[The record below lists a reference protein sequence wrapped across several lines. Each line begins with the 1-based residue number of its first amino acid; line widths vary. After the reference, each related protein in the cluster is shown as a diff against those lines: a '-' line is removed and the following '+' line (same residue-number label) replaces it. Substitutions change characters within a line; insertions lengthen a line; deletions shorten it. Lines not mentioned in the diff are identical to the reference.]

1 MREPVA
7 PGRGDGS
14 AVERLR
20 VDPANQCV
28 WRGEEEI
35 RLTPKSY
42 AVLCCL
48 LEHPGQL
55 VTKDDLLDAVWPD
68 ATVSD
73 ASLKVC
79 VREIR
84 RALGDQA
91 ATPRFI
97 ATVHRR
103 GYRYVGSIALPTPEV
118 PRSAPPT
125 PAAAPAAAAAT
136 PLVGRDAALAVLQA
150 AFERARAGTRQI
162 VFVTGEIGIGKTAL
176 VEAFLADIAEPAGA
190 VVARGRCLEHFGTG
204 EAYLPLLEALG
215 RICRD
220 AGAPAVGL
228 LRERAPT
235 WLMQMPWLVEDA
247 DRDTLRRETSGGTQQ
262 RMLREVTEL
271 LESLSASTP
280 LVLMLDDLH
289 WSDPSTLDALALLAQ
304 RSEPAR
310 LLVLGTYRPVDTIL
324 TGHPVKDLKQR
335 LTQQR
340 QCSELA
346 LDLLAADDIDA
357 YLRARM
363 AGPAPPRLAEVVHQ
377 RTDGNALFMVMVV
390 DELLAASRSAAEPA
404 GAGGLDAVAA
414 ALPDGVRQMVER
426 QIERFADDDVAL
438 LEAAALARFEFSAAL
453 AAAALE
459 ADAAVIEERCEE
471 LARRQQWIRASGL
484 VELPGGNVSG
494 CYRFVHGL
502 HQSVLAQRVP
512 AARALRLHRRIGEW
526 LEGLAGDKA
535 AAELAVHFEQGG
547 DAVRAIHYLRA
558 AARTALARY
567 ANREAIALLARALRL
582 VDRLPAEQRGTE
594 RRALLQRRGLAHRAV
609 GDVNA
614 AVEDFAAWAAS
625 ARADGEGAEEVQAL
639 LATSAAWSVR
649 DRTKFLALA
658 EEAVERSREVGDRD
672 LHLRA
677 RGYAA
682 YCFARVRGWREG
694 DAEASARALESV
706 RPGGHVGLLAGHLGM
721 HAYFANMQGDYAAA
735 AAAGAEGATLADRTG
750 DSFMRATCQ
759 YQQCWALL
767 HAGDWGALLNTLHAA
782 LRVAE
787 RSDHPL
793 WALVFKLTLAWWATH
808 TGDYDFAAAGAS
820 EGLRAARAAGHQHGT
835 VLALLASGWAELG
848 RGDAAA
854 AQKEFAAVADV
865 AAGEAAAVEWILH
878 QPLHLG
884 FSACALAV
892 GDIARA
898 DTEAQHVCA
907 LAAQPGE
914 RTYLALGHRA
924 RAQAALAQTRWDDA
938 ESALS
943 AARAVVEPGGAP
955 LAEWQVWDSAATLAA
970 ARKREADAVDYRARC
985 SRVRDQLA
993 TALDTVE
1000 ADVASAL
1007 GVRIQDV
1014 QRMLR
1019 AEKRDQ

>member
-7 PGRGDGS
+7 RAVGDGP
-14 AVERLR
+14 VDQLRL
-20 VDPANQCV
+20 DATNQCV
-28 WRGEEEI
+28 WRGATEI

-55 VTKDDLLDAVWPD
+55 VSKDHLLDAVWPD

-91 ATPRFI
+91 AKPRFI
-97 ATVHRR
+97 ETVHRR
-103 GYRYVGSIALPTPEV
+103 GYRYVGSIAPPTGEAA
-118 PRSAPPT
+118 RASAAPPR
-125 PAAAPAAAAAT
+125 AASAAVIVT
-136 PLVGRDAALAVLQA
+136 PLVGRAPALASLRA
-150 AFERARAGTRQI
+150 AFDLARGGTRQM

-176 VEAFLADIAEPAGA
+176 VETFLAAVAEPAGA

-215 RICRD
+215 RICRE
-220 AGAPAVGL
+220 GGEPAVAL
-228 LRERAPT
+228 LRDRAPT
-235 WLMQMPWLVEDA
+235 WLMQMPWLIDEAERDA
-247 DRDTLRRETSGGTQQ
+247 LRRATFGGTQQ
-262 RMLREVTEL
+262 RMLREITEL
-271 LESLSASTP
+271 LESLAADTP

-289 WSDPSTLDALALLAQ
+289 WSDPSTLDALAHLAQ

-324 TGHPVKDLKQR
+324 AGHPVKDLKQR
-335 LTQQR
+335 LIQQR
-340 QCSELA
+340 QGSELA
-346 LDLLAADDIDA
+346 LDLLAADDVDA
-357 YLRARM
+357 YLSARL

-390 DELLAASRSAAEPA
+390 DELLAASRSAATPEVA
-404 GAGGLDAVAA
+404 AGGLDAVAA

-426 QIERFADDDVAL
+426 QIERFAADDVAL

-459 ADAAVIEERCEE
+459 ADPAAIEQRCEE
-471 LARRQQWIRASGL
+471 LARQHQWIRASGV
-484 VELPGGNVSG
+484 VELPGGNVSA

-502 HQSVLAQRVP
+502 YQSVLAQRVP

-526 LEGLAGDKA
+526 LERLSGDKA
-535 AAELAVHFEQGG
+535 ASELAVHFEHGG

-567 ANREAIALLARALRL
+567 ANREAIALLARALAL
-582 VDRLPAEQRGTE
+582 VDRLPPEQRGAE
-594 RRALLQRRGLAHRAV
+594 RRALLQRRGLAYRAV

-649 DRTKFLALA
+649 DRTLFLALA
-658 EEAVERSREVGDRD
+658 EEAVERSRSVGDRD

-682 YCFARVRGWREG
+682 YCFARVRGWRTG

-706 RPGGHVGLLAGHLGM
+706 RHGGHVGLLAGHLGM

-735 AAAGAEGATLADRTG
+735 AAAGADGPALADRTG

-767 HAGDWGALLNTLHAA
+767 HAGDWGALLATLHAA

-793 WALVFKLTLAWWATH
+793 WALVFKLTLAWWSTH
-808 TGDYDFAAAGAS
+808 TGDYEFAAAGAAD
-820 EGLRAARAAGHQHGT
+820 GLRAARAAGHQHGT

-848 RGDAAA
+848 RADARA
-854 AQKEFAAVADV
+854 AQRDFAAVADV

-884 FSACALAV
+884 FSACALAA
-892 GDIARA
+892 GDLARA
-898 DTEAQHVCA
+898 DAEARHVCA

-924 RAQAALAQTRWDDA
+924 LAEAAMRQARWDDA
-938 ESALS
+938 DTALS
-943 AARAVVEPGGAP
+943 AARSAVDAGGAP
-955 LAEWQVWDSAATLAA
+955 LAEWQVWASAATLAA
-970 ARKREADAVDYRARC
+970 ARGQAAEAADYRARC
-985 SRVRDQLA
+985 ARVRDQLA
-993 TALDTVE
+993 ASLDGVE
-1000 ADVASAL
+1000 PDVANAL
-1007 GVRIQDV
+1007 GVALKDAQAR
-1014 QRMLR
+1014 LR
-1019 AEKRDQ
+1019 AAQA